1 MPTNKVKIFNDPVYG
16 FISFPKPSLLLDLV
30 DHPYFQRL
38 RRISQTALTYYVYP
52 GAHHTRFHHALGA
65 YHLMTQAVETLRQKG
80 VEITP
85 EEAEGVCVAILLH
98 DIGHGPFSH
107 ALEHTIIDV
116 HHEELSLL
124 FMEELNQQFVGKL
137 NTAIAIFKDEYPKH
151 FLHQLVS
158 GQLDMDRMDY
168 LSRDAFYTGVSE
180 GVIGYDRIIKMLNV
194 VDGDLVVEEKGIYSI
209 ENFLIARRIMY
220 WQVYLHKTVLSAEL
234 MLMKVLK
241 RAKELANTEGYN
253 LVSFGQLDYFLKG
266 RESNQ
271 NKKNVKDLIERFAIL
286 DDFDIIASLKLWS
299 SSSDFI
305 LSCLS
310 RSILN
315 RQLFK
320 TELQNEPFSN
330 KIIDQIRLQV
340 ASKIPVDDT
349 DLHYL
354 VFIGTESNQTY
365 NKIKDEIKILS
376 KNQTV
381 NSITERMD
389 YELHTKIVTK
399 HYLCYLK
406 YI

>member
-65 YHLMTQAVETLRQKG
+65 YHLMTQAVESLRQKG
-80 VEITP
+80 VEITDV
-85 EEAEGVCVAILLH
+85 EAEGVCIAILLH

-116 HHEELSLL
+116 HHEDLSLL
-124 FMEELNQQFVGKL
+124 FMDELNQQFVGKL
-137 NTAIAIFKDEYPKH
+137 DTAIAIFKDEYPKH

-194 VDGDLVVEEKGIYSI
+194 TSGELVVEEKGIYSI
-209 ENFLIARRIMY
+209 EKFLIARRLMY
-220 WQVYLHKTVLSAEL
+220 WQVYLHKTVLSAEQ
-234 MLMKVLK
+234 MLIRVLK
-241 RAKELANTEGYN
+241 RAKELANTEGYD
-253 LVSFGQLDYFLKG
+253 LQSFGQLSAFLHINSFYG
-266 RESNQ
+266 
-271 NKKNVKDLIERFAIL
+271 NKKNVKELIEDFARL

-305 LSCLS
+305 LSYLS
-310 RSILN
+310 RSILD
-315 RQLFK
+315 RKLFK

-330 KIIDQIRLQV
+330 KTIREIQQRIATHL
-340 ASKIPVDDT
+340 PPDT
-349 DLHYL
+349 DINYL
-354 VFIGTESNQTY
+354 VFTGAESNQTY

-381 NSITERMD
+381 NSMTEIMD
-389 YELHTKIVTK
+389 YELHSKIVTK
-399 HYLCYLK
+399 HYLCYPK
-406 YI
+406 SF